1 MAVGEQGIAEG
12 KRVMKDPLEI
22 EKANRWLLP
31 TAGVAALIITAV
43 AMACGGGSSNNSP
56 MAPTPPPSGG
66 SPAPST
72 LTLTITSNG
81 VTGSGEVA
89 VGGTVTMVNNGTST
103 HEMSSDPHP
112 AHTDCPLLNFGSLQ
126 PGQQRTSQPL
136 TSARTCGMHDHIN
149 PGTQSLTRSIVIR

>member
-1 MAVGEQGIAEG
+1 ME
-12 KRVMKDPLEI
+12 DPIEN

-31 TAGVAALIITAV
+31 AVGVALVLTALAV
-43 AMACGGGSSNNSP
+43 ACGGGNDSP
-56 MAPTPPPSGG
+56 TAPTPPPSGG
-66 SPAPST
+66 PAPGNT

-81 VTGSGEVA
+81 LSAGGEVA
-89 VGGTVTMVNNGTST
+89 VGGTVTIVNNGTSA

-112 AHTDCPLLNFGSLQ
+112 AHTDCPGLNFGSLQ

-136 TSARTCGMHDHIN
+136 TSARTCGVHDHIN